1 MINDNKKF
9 MNIFNMDKQ
18 YLTNAIEKYTC
29 ISHLLFST
37 NISALADDIREW
49 AMGCIVNNNLILSGS
64 KAKGTA
70 ISLSSD
76 YDVFVPLVVGT
87 VIGENNDTTLE
98 DLYNNLYNFFK
109 EKQYNVK
116 KQNVS
121 IKVILSN
128 GISQL
133 KVDVTPGRKED
144 SPYNYNN
151 YWLYCNRGE
160 KNRVKTNI
168 KVHID
173 KVKESK
179 RINEI
184 KLLKI
189 LRSLYNIDFPSI
201 YLECLLIYKILKY
214 KNTGDDYLVNN
225 LWHILEEL
233 SRDVNNPLFERLED
247 PAKTNNILS
256 NLLSDPEKEAIIKK
270 MQKIKQKTI
279 Y

>member
-1 MINDNKKF
+1 
-9 MNIFNMDKQ
+9 MDKQ

-37 NISALADDIREW
+37 NISALERDIEEW
-49 AMGCIVNNNLILSGS
+49 AKNNIVDGSLIPSGS

-76 YDVFVPLVVGT
+76 YDLFIPLKVGT
-87 VIGENNDTTLE
+87 KLVNNENPTLK
-98 DLYNNLYNFFK
+98 DLYDSLYDFLK
-109 EKQYNVK
+109 KKQYTLR

-144 SPYNYNN
+144 SSYNYND

-160 KNRVKTNI
+160 ENRVKTNI

-189 LRSLYNIDFPSI
+189 LRSLYDIDFPSI
-201 YLECLLIYKILKY
+201 YLECLLIDKILKY
-214 KNTGDDYLVNN
+214 KNTGDDYLLSNFN
-225 LWHILEEL
+225 YIIQEL
-233 SRDVNNPLFERLED
+233 SKENNNSLINNNPLFDRLED
-247 PAKTNNILS
+247 PANSNNILS
-256 NLLSDPEKEAIIKK
+256 KLLIDQEKESIIKK
-270 MQKIKQKTI
+270 IQKIKQKTI
-279 Y
+279 YNMFNNV